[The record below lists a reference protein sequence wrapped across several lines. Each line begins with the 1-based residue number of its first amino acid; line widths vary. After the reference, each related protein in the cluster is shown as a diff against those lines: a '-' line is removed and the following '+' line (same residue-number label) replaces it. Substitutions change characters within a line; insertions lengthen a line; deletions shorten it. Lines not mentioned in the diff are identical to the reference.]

1 MSQENNILKIPKCD
15 WITSR
20 NDPIQFK
27 TIQVYETLVNSD
39 ITDYKNKIVVLCVEI
54 NNMSFMNY
62 YCFFLLSKTDK
73 SIYFKT
79 THLKFQID
87 CKQKYYACA
96 SLILSLIKE
105 C

>member
-1 MSQENNILKIPKCD
+1 M
-15 WITSR
+15 
-20 NDPIQFK
+20 
-27 TIQVYETLVNSD
+27 NSD

-54 NNMSFMNY
+54 NKMSFMNCY
-62 YCFFLLSKTDK
+62 KRKSLMLNVNKCKQFFFLLSKTDK

>member
-27 TIQVYETLVNSD
+27 TIYETLTNFE

-54 NNMSFMNY
+54 NKMSFMNY
-62 YCFFLLSKTDK
+62 YNKKSLMLNVIKCKQFFVLLSKTDK
-73 SIYFKT
+73 SIYSKT
-79 THLKFQID
+79 TH
-87 CKQKYYACA
+87 QKI
-96 SLILSLIKE
+96 SNRL
-105 C
+105 